1 LPPSSV
7 AAVPPTVLAKILL
20 TSETSSLNLAAT
32 SPLSPVAPD
41 AKSQTF
47 PPGPS
52 LPRPLL
58 TQSHTVD
65 ESHFRGA
72 IGSGEST
79 PECTRVASM
88 LALYLPEDAALA
100 VPHPGRPLASQT
112 GLTDQSSLL
121 GESLTTIS
129 EASLH
134 TYGTGSSVSDQH
146 YQHPGERP
154 RGRGS
159 HGPLGSSRHIY
170 NSCWTI
176 HVDSTIDRP
185 NFESTLRW
193 YGGRLDRRHVAERS
207 GTVVD

>member
-1 LPPSSV
+1 MSP
-7 AAVPPTVLAKILL
+7 
-20 TSETSSLNLAAT
+20 
-32 SPLSPVAPD
+32 PLSPVAPD

-65 ESHFRGA
+65 ENLFRGA
-72 IGSGEST
+72 VASGEST
-79 PECTRVASM
+79 PECAPVASM
-88 LALYLPEDAALA
+88 LALYLPEDGALA

-112 GLTDQSSLL
+112 GLTDQGSLL
-121 GESLTTIS
+121 GQSFTTMS

-134 TYGTGSSVSDQH
+134 TNGTGSTGGDLP
-146 YQHPGERP
+146 YQHPGAQP

-185 NFESTLRW
+185 NLESTLRW
-193 YGGRLDRRHVAERS
+193 YGAAGWTGSVSRKGPR
-207 GTVVD
+207 TVVA